1 MRNAVDLS
9 SDVSVD
15 LENFYESGKYTETDI
30 SINVGKEPNNKIFVA
45 HSIMLCSRCK
55 YLENKIMACGKV
67 QHKVL
72 VFEDIE
78 PDVFEVLLR

>member
-15 LENFYESGKYTETDI
+15 LENFYESGKYTDI

-45 HSIMLCSRCK
+45 HSIILCSRCK
-55 YLENKIMACGKV
+55 YLENKIMACGEV
-67 QHKVL
+67 QHTVL

>member
-15 LENFYESGKYTETDI
+15 LENFYESGKYTDI

-45 HSIMLCSRCK
+45 HSIILCSRCK
-55 YLENKIMACGKV
+55 YLENKIRACGEV